1 MPFTAH
7 DIFNLKEENPETL
20 VSGETEDTSEFAS
33 FKWYEWIKYRDQHVD
48 FPDDYFVLVRQLGPS
63 FDIGPALTATVLLK
77 NSQYIHRSTYRVL
90 TEDEILDPKEIKLRE
105 ESNTAIEAK
114 LGEHVKPDELSEEVA
129 TTLHLPFYEDDSGE
143 LVTPT
148 SDGYDLEYDQYD
160 QCLYSEVLL
169 PISGGNKA
177 GKVVHRKR
185 D

>member
-1 MPFTAH
+1 M
-7 DIFNLKEENPETL
+7 
-20 VSGETEDTSEFAS
+20 
-33 FKWYEWIKYRDQHVD
+33 
-48 FPDDYFVLVRQLGPS
+48 
-63 FDIGPALTATVLLK
+63 K

-148 SDGYDLEYDQYD
+148 SDGYDLEY
-160 QCLYSEVLL
+160 E
-169 PISGGNKA
+169 
-177 GKVVHRKR
+177 
-185 D
+185 